1 MKKRIMLSGI
11 LFIIIIISVLVYF
24 NKNNNDLEN
33 VLQNK
38 KYNETISMMLETA
51 SGSGE
56 YEKTTASGWPTD
68 GYIFNTE
75 LSRCEKGSTLSWDDE
90 NNKVVMSGNVS
101 DKCYV
106 YFDKVVKAT
115 INEMTTSDVTD
126 TSITIT
132 INATKGTYD
141 ISKYY
146 YSVDNGVTWNES
158 ANNKIVISN
167 LTQDTKYTL
176 KVYVQDVKGL
186 NSEVKS
192 ITATTIKLISFTIND
207 TEYKAIEGMTWGKWV
222 NSEYNIEKKYGLE
235 CEKINGNVIFKLN
248 NGGYYVSETSIGILL
263 NGNDIIIANGSYT
276 HQTSGIPEKTKC

>member
-11 LFIIIIISVLVYF
+11 LFIIIIISVFVCF
-24 NKNNNDLEN
+24 NKRERNSEN

-56 YEKTTASGWPTD
+56 YEKTTASEWPTE
-68 GYIFNTE
+68 GYVFNTE

-90 NNKVVMSGNVS
+90 NNKVVMSGNTS

-106 YFDKVVKAT
+106 YFDKVN
-115 INEMTTSDVTD
+115 I
-126 TSITIT
+126 IT
-132 INATKGTYD
+132 
-141 ISKYY
+141 
-146 YSVDNGVTWNES
+146 
-158 ANNKIVISN
+158 
-167 LTQDTKYTL
+167 
-176 KVYVQDVKGL
+176 
-186 NSEVKS
+186 
-192 ITATTIKLISFTIND
+192 FTING
-207 TEYKAIEGMTWGKWV
+207 TEYNAIEGMTWGKWV

-263 NGNDIIIANGSYT
+263 NGTDIIIANGNYANT
-276 HQTSGIPEKTKC
+276 GMAEKINC

>member
-56 YEKTTASGWPTD
+56 YEKTTASGWPTE
-68 GYIFNTE
+68 GYVFNEE
-75 LSRCEKGSTLSWDDE
+75 LSRCEYGSTLSWDDE

-106 YFDKVVKAT
+106 YFDKVN
-115 INEMTTSDVTD
+115 I
-126 TSITIT
+126 IT
-132 INATKGTYD
+132 
-141 ISKYY
+141 
-146 YSVDNGVTWNES
+146 
-158 ANNKIVISN
+158 
-167 LTQDTKYTL
+167 
-176 KVYVQDVKGL
+176 
-186 NSEVKS
+186 
-192 ITATTIKLISFTIND
+192 FTIND
-207 TEYKAIEGMTWGKWV
+207 TEYKAIEGMTWGEWV
-222 NSEYNIEKKYGLE
+222 NSENNIEKKYGLE

-263 NGNDIIIANGSYT
+263 NGTAIIIANGNYANT
-276 HQTSGIPEKTKC
+276 GMAEKINC

>member
-56 YEKTTASGWPTD
+56 YEKTTASGWPTE
-68 GYIFNTE
+68 GYVFNEE
-75 LSRCEKGSTLSWDDE
+75 LSRCECGSTLSWDDE

-106 YFDKVVKAT
+106 YFDKVN
-115 INEMTTSDVTD
+115 I
-126 TSITIT
+126 IT
-132 INATKGTYD
+132 
-141 ISKYY
+141 
-146 YSVDNGVTWNES
+146 
-158 ANNKIVISN
+158 
-167 LTQDTKYTL
+167 
-176 KVYVQDVKGL
+176 
-186 NSEVKS
+186 
-192 ITATTIKLISFTIND
+192 FTIND
-207 TEYKAIEGMTWGKWV
+207 TEYKAIEGMTWGEWV

-263 NGNDIIIANGSYT
+263 NGTAIIIANGNYANT
-276 HQTSGIPEKTKC
+276 GMAEKINC

>member
-75 LSRCEKGSTLSWDDE
+75 LSKCENGSTLSWDAE
-90 NNKVVMSGNVS
+90 NNKVVMSGNTS

-106 YFDKVVKAT
+106 YFVKVN
-115 INEMTTSDVTD
+115 I
-126 TSITIT
+126 IP
-132 INATKGTYD
+132 
-141 ISKYY
+141 
-146 YSVDNGVTWNES
+146 
-158 ANNKIVISN
+158 
-167 LTQDTKYTL
+167 
-176 KVYVQDVKGL
+176 
-186 NSEVKS
+186 
-192 ITATTIKLISFTIND
+192 FTING
-207 TEYKAIEGMTWGKWV
+207 TEYNAVEGMTWGEWI
-222 NSEYNIEKKYGLE
+222 NSDYNVEEKYGLE
-235 CEKINGNVIFKLN
+235 CKEINGAVIFKLN
-248 NGGYYVSETSIGILL
+248 SGGYYVSEASLGVLH
-263 NGNDIIIANGSYT
+263 GNDIIIANGSYI
-276 HQTSGIPEKTKC
+276 HQTSGIPEKILC

>member
-68 GYIFNTE
+68 GYIFNAE
-75 LSRCEKGSTLSWDDE
+75 LSKCENGGELSWDAE
-90 NNKVVMSGNVS
+90 NNKVLMSGNTS

-106 YFDKVVKAT
+106 YFDKVN
-115 INEMTTSDVTD
+115 I
-126 TSITIT
+126 IP
-132 INATKGTYD
+132 
-141 ISKYY
+141 
-146 YSVDNGVTWNES
+146 
-158 ANNKIVISN
+158 
-167 LTQDTKYTL
+167 
-176 KVYVQDVKGL
+176 
-186 NSEVKS
+186 
-192 ITATTIKLISFTIND
+192 FTING
-207 TEYKAIEGMTWGKWV
+207 TEYNAIEGMTWGEWI
-222 NSEYNIEKKYGLE
+222 NSDYNVEEKYGLE

-263 NGNDIIIANGSYT
+263 NGTDIIIANGNYANT
-276 HQTSGIPEKTKC
+276 GMAEKINC

>member
-75 LSRCEKGSTLSWDDE
+75 LSKCENGSTLSWDAE
-90 NNKVVMSGNVS
+90 NNKVVMSGNTS

-106 YFDKVVKAT
+106 YFDKVN
-115 INEMTTSDVTD
+115 I
-126 TSITIT
+126 IP
-132 INATKGTYD
+132 
-141 ISKYY
+141 
-146 YSVDNGVTWNES
+146 
-158 ANNKIVISN
+158 
-167 LTQDTKYTL
+167 
-176 KVYVQDVKGL
+176 
-186 NSEVKS
+186 
-192 ITATTIKLISFTIND
+192 FTING
-207 TEYKAIEGMTWGKWV
+207 TEYNAIEGMTWGEWI
-222 NSEYNIEKKYGLE
+222 NSDYNVEEKYGLE
-235 CEKINGNVIFKLN
+235 CKEINGAVIFKLN
-248 NGGYYVSETSIGILL
+248 SGGYYVSEASLGVLHE
-263 NGNDIIIANGSYT
+263 NDIIIANGSYT
-276 HQTSGIPEKTKC
+276 HQTSGIPEKIQC

>member
-1 MKKRIMLSGI
+1 MKKKIMLSGI
-11 LFIIIIISVLVYF
+11 LFIIIIISVLVCF
-24 NKNNNDLEN
+24 NKRERNSEN

-56 YEKTTASGWPTD
+56 YEKTTASEWPTE
-68 GYIFNTE
+68 GYVFNTE

-207 TEYKAIEGMTWGKWV
+207 IEYKAVEGMTWKEWV
-222 NSEYNIEKKYGLE
+222 DSKYNVKDAYG
-235 CEKINGNVIFKLN
+235 ISSAGYVVFKVAS
-248 NGGYYVSETSIGILL
+248 GGFYYVGPTKEEL
-263 NGNDIIIANGSYT
+263 IIENEKYT
-276 HQTSGIPEKTKC
+276 HRTSGMPEKES

>member
-75 LSRCEKGSTLSWDDE
+75 LSKCENGSTLSWDAE
-90 NNKVVMSGNVS
+90 NNKVVMSGNTS

-106 YFDKVVKAT
+106 YFDKVN
-115 INEMTTSDVTD
+115 I
-126 TSITIT
+126 IP
-132 INATKGTYD
+132 
-141 ISKYY
+141 
-146 YSVDNGVTWNES
+146 
-158 ANNKIVISN
+158 
-167 LTQDTKYTL
+167 
-176 KVYVQDVKGL
+176 
-186 NSEVKS
+186 
-192 ITATTIKLISFTIND
+192 FTING
-207 TEYKAIEGMTWGKWV
+207 TEYNAVEGMTWGEWI
-222 NSEYNIEKKYGLE
+222 NSDYNVEEKYGLE
-235 CEKINGNVIFKLN
+235 CKEINGAVIFKLN
-248 NGGYYVSETSIGILL
+248 SGGYYVSEASLGVLH
-263 NGNDIIIANGSYT
+263 GNDIIIANGSYI
-276 HQTSGIPEKTKC
+276 HQTSGIPEKTNC

>member
-11 LFIIIIISVLVYF
+11 LFIIIIISVLVCF
-24 NKNNNDLEN
+24 NKREKNSEN

-68 GYIFNTE
+68 GYIFNAE
-75 LSRCEKGSTLSWDDE
+75 LSKCENGGELSWDAE
-90 NNKVVMSGNVS
+90 NNKVLMSGNTS

-106 YFDKVVKAT
+106 YFDKVN
-115 INEMTTSDVTD
+115 I
-126 TSITIT
+126 IT
-132 INATKGTYD
+132 
-141 ISKYY
+141 
-146 YSVDNGVTWNES
+146 
-158 ANNKIVISN
+158 
-167 LTQDTKYTL
+167 
-176 KVYVQDVKGL
+176 
-186 NSEVKS
+186 
-192 ITATTIKLISFTIND
+192 FTING
-207 TEYKAIEGMTWGKWV
+207 TEYNAIEGMTWGKWV

-263 NGNDIIIANGSYT
+263 NGTDIIIANGNYANT
-276 HQTSGIPEKTKC
+276 GMAEKINC

>member
-1 MKKRIMLSGI
+1 MLSGI
-11 LFIIIIISVLVYF
+11 IFIIIIISVLVYF

-68 GYIFNTE
+68 GYIFNAE
-75 LSRCEKGSTLSWDDE
+75 LSKCENGGELSWDAE
-90 NNKVVMSGNVS
+90 NNKVLMSGNTS

-106 YFDKVVKAT
+106 YFDKVN
-115 INEMTTSDVTD
+115 I
-126 TSITIT
+126 IT
-132 INATKGTYD
+132 
-141 ISKYY
+141 
-146 YSVDNGVTWNES
+146 
-158 ANNKIVISN
+158 
-167 LTQDTKYTL
+167 
-176 KVYVQDVKGL
+176 
-186 NSEVKS
+186 
-192 ITATTIKLISFTIND
+192 FTING
-207 TEYKAIEGMTWGKWV
+207 TEYNAIEGMTWGKWV

-263 NGNDIIIANGSYT
+263 NGTDIIIANGNYANT
-276 HQTSGIPEKTKC
+276 GMAEKINC

>member
-68 GYIFNTE
+68 GYIFNAE
-75 LSRCEKGSTLSWDDE
+75 LSKCENGGELSWDAE
-90 NNKVVMSGNVS
+90 NNKVLMSGNTS

-106 YFDKVVKAT
+106 YFDKFN
-115 INEMTTSDVTD
+115 I
-126 TSITIT
+126 IT
-132 INATKGTYD
+132 
-141 ISKYY
+141 
-146 YSVDNGVTWNES
+146 
-158 ANNKIVISN
+158 
-167 LTQDTKYTL
+167 
-176 KVYVQDVKGL
+176 
-186 NSEVKS
+186 
-192 ITATTIKLISFTIND
+192 FTING
-207 TEYKAIEGMTWGKWV
+207 TEYNAIEGMTWGKWV

-235 CEKINGNVIFKLN
+235 CKEINGAVIFKLN
-248 NGGYYVSETSIGILL
+248 SGGYYVSEASLGVLH
-263 NGNDIIIANGSYT
+263 GNDIIIANGSYT
-276 HQTSGIPEKTKC
+276 HQTSGIPEKIIC

>member
-56 YEKTTASGWPTD
+56 YEKTTASEWPTD

-75 LSRCEKGSTLSWDDE
+75 LSKCENGSTLSWDAE
-90 NNKVVMSGNVS
+90 NNKVVMSGNTS

-106 YFDKVVKAT
+106 YFDKV
-115 INEMTTSDVTD
+115 IN
-126 TSITIT
+126 I
-132 INATKGTYD
+132 
-141 ISKYY
+141 
-146 YSVDNGVTWNES
+146 
-158 ANNKIVISN
+158 
-167 LTQDTKYTL
+167 
-176 KVYVQDVKGL
+176 
-186 NSEVKS
+186 
-192 ITATTIKLISFTIND
+192 ISFTING
-207 TEYKAIEGMTWGKWV
+207 TEYNAIEGMTWGKWV

-235 CEKINGNVIFKLN
+235 CKEINGAVIFKLN
-248 NGGYYVSETSIGILL
+248 SGGYYVSEASLGVLH
-263 NGNDIIIANGSYT
+263 GNDIIIANGSYI
-276 HQTSGIPEKTKC
+276 HQTSGIPEKIQC

>member
-56 YEKTTASGWPTD
+56 YEKTTASEWPTD

-75 LSRCEKGSTLSWDDE
+75 LSKCENGSTLSWDAE
-90 NNKVVMSGNVS
+90 NNKVVMSGNTS

-106 YFDKVVKAT
+106 YFDKVN
-115 INEMTTSDVTD
+115 I
-126 TSITIT
+126 IT
-132 INATKGTYD
+132 
-141 ISKYY
+141 
-146 YSVDNGVTWNES
+146 
-158 ANNKIVISN
+158 
-167 LTQDTKYTL
+167 
-176 KVYVQDVKGL
+176 
-186 NSEVKS
+186 
-192 ITATTIKLISFTIND
+192 FTING
-207 TEYKAIEGMTWGKWV
+207 TEYNAIEGMTWGKWV

-263 NGNDIIIANGSYT
+263 NGTDIIISNGNYANTGMA
-276 HQTSGIPEKTKC
+276 EKINC

>member
-56 YEKTTASGWPTD
+56 YEKTTASRWPTD
-68 GYIFNTE
+68 GYIFNAE
-75 LSRCEKGSTLSWDDE
+75 LSKCENGGELSWNAE
-90 NNKVVMSGNVS
+90 NNKVLMSGNTS

-106 YFDKVVKAT
+106 YFDKVN
-115 INEMTTSDVTD
+115 I
-126 TSITIT
+126 IT
-132 INATKGTYD
+132 
-141 ISKYY
+141 
-146 YSVDNGVTWNES
+146 
-158 ANNKIVISN
+158 
-167 LTQDTKYTL
+167 
-176 KVYVQDVKGL
+176 
-186 NSEVKS
+186 
-192 ITATTIKLISFTIND
+192 FTING
-207 TEYKAIEGMTWGKWV
+207 TEYNAIEGMTWGKWV

-263 NGNDIIIANGSYT
+263 NGTDIIIANGNYANT
-276 HQTSGIPEKTKC
+276 GMAEKINC